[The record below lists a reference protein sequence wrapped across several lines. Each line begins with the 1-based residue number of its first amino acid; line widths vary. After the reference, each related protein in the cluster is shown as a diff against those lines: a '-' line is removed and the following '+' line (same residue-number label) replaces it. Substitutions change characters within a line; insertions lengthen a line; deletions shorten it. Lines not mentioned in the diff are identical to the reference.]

1 MEDGHV
7 VVGSQVVHRGF
18 RNLDVGIRIPRQDLV
33 MIRPVHLQ
41 GSYHTFR
48 FHHQPSSVPCISH
61 VSTPIS
67 AKVAR

>member
-18 RNLDVGIRIPRQDLV
+18 RNLDIGIGIPWQDLL
-33 MIRPVHLQ
+33 MISPVHLQ
-41 GSYHTFR
+41 GGYPTFR